1 MLSIFAVCD
10 LFLIFSDTMKKK
22 RSYYMTIEAII
33 LDIDG
38 TLLNDDKEI
47 TPDTKKAL
55 ITAQQ
60 NGVKLI
66 LASGRP
72 TSAMHLY
79 AEQLEMEKYH
89 GLIVSY
95 NGAKVIDCQ
104 TNEELFS
111 QDLTVAEG
119 KAVLEHMKQFDVKV
133 MIDKDDYM
141 YVNNVYNCFVPYR
154 GEEINIIEYESRGGN
169 FKLCEKD
176 DLAGFL
182 DYPISKIL
190 TAGDPAYLQ
199 ENYQAM
205 MAPFKDSFNCVFTAD
220 FYFEFTAQG
229 IDKAK
234 ALDTVLKPMGIKAE
248 NLIAFGDGH
257 NDITMVRYAGTGVA
271 MQNAVP
277 ELKEAS
283 NTITLSNNEDGIAHL
298 LDSLILS

>member
-1 MLSIFAVCD
+1 
-10 LFLIFSDTMKKK
+10 
-22 RSYYMTIEAII
+22 
-33 LDIDG
+33 
-38 TLLNDDKEI
+38 
-47 TPDTKKAL
+47 
-55 ITAQQ
+55 
-60 NGVKLI
+60 
-66 LASGRP
+66 
-72 TSAMHLY
+72 MHLY
-79 AEQLEMEKYH
+79 AEQLEMDKYH
-89 GLIVSY
+89 GFLVSY

-111 QDLTVAEG
+111 QALTVTEG

-141 YVNNVYNCFVPYR
+141 YVNNVFDSFVPYR

-176 DLAGFL
+176 DLAAFL

-205 MAPFKDSFNCVFTAD
+205 MEPFKESFNCVFTAD

-234 ALDTVLKPMGIKAE
+234 ALDTVLKPIGISTE

-257 NDITMVRYAGTGVA
+257 NDITMVRYARTGVA
-271 MQNAVP
+271 MSNAVS
-277 ELKEAS
+277 ELKEVADL
-283 NTITLSNNEDGIAHL
+283 ITLSNNEDGIAHML
-298 LDSLILS
+298 TSLISN

>member
-1 MLSIFAVCD
+1 
-10 LFLIFSDTMKKK
+10 
-22 RSYYMTIEAII
+22 MTIEAII

-72 TSAMHLY
+72 TTAMHLY

-111 QDLTVAEG
+111 QALTVAEG

-277 ELKEAS
+277 ELKEAA

>member
-1 MLSIFAVCD
+1 
-10 LFLIFSDTMKKK
+10 
-22 RSYYMTIEAII
+22 MTIEAII

-38 TLLNDDKEI
+38 TLLSDNKEI
-47 TPDTKKAL
+47 TPTTKKAL

-72 TSAMHLY
+72 TTAMHLY
-79 AEQLEMEKYH
+79 AEQLEMDKYH
-89 GLIVSY
+89 GFLVSY

-111 QDLTVAEG
+111 QALTVTEG

-141 YVNNVYNCFVPYR
+141 YVNNVFDSFVPYR

-176 DLAGFL
+176 DLAAFL

-205 MAPFKDSFNCVFTAD
+205 MEPFKESFNCVFTAD

-234 ALDTVLKPMGIKAE
+234 ALDTVLKPMGISTE

-257 NDITMVRYAGTGVA
+257 NDITMVRYARTGVA
-271 MQNAVP
+271 MSNAVS
-277 ELKEAS
+277 ELKEVADL
-283 NTITLSNNEDGIAHL
+283 ITLSNNEDGIAHML
-298 LDSLILS
+298 TSLISN

>member
-1 MLSIFAVCD
+1 
-10 LFLIFSDTMKKK
+10 
-22 RSYYMTIEAII
+22 MTIEAII

-38 TLLNDDKEI
+38 TLLSDNKEI
-47 TPDTKKAL
+47 TPTTKKAL
-55 ITAQQ
+55 ITVQQ

-72 TSAMHLY
+72 TTAMHLY
-79 AEQLEMEKYH
+79 AEQLEMDKYH
-89 GLIVSY
+89 GFLVSY
-95 NGAKVIDCQ
+95 NGAKVVDCQ

-111 QDLTVAEG
+111 QALTVTEG

-141 YVNNVYNCFVPYR
+141 YVNNVFDSFVPYR

-176 DLAGFL
+176 DLAAFL

-205 MAPFKDSFNCVFTAD
+205 MEPFKESFNCVFTAD

-234 ALDTVLKPMGIKAE
+234 ALDTVLKPMGISAE

-271 MQNAVP
+271 MSNAVS
-277 ELKEAS
+277 ELKEVADL
-283 NTITLSNNEDGIAHL
+283 ITLSNNEDGIAHML
-298 LDSLILS
+298 TSLISN

>member
-1 MLSIFAVCD
+1 
-10 LFLIFSDTMKKK
+10 
-22 RSYYMTIEAII
+22 MTIEAII

-38 TLLNDDKEI
+38 TLLSDNKEI
-47 TPDTKKAL
+47 TPTTKKAL

-72 TSAMHLY
+72 TTAMHLY
-79 AEQLEMEKYH
+79 AEQLEMDKYH
-89 GLIVSY
+89 GFLVSY

-111 QDLTVAEG
+111 QALTVTEG

-141 YVNNVYNCFVPYR
+141 YVNNVFDSFVPYR

-176 DLAGFL
+176 DLAAFL
-182 DYPISKIL
+182 DSPISKIL

-205 MAPFKDSFNCVFTAD
+205 MEPFKESFNCVFTAD

-234 ALDTVLKPMGIKAE
+234 ALDTVLKPIGISTE

-257 NDITMVRYAGTGVA
+257 NDITMVRYARTGVA
-271 MQNAVP
+271 MSNAVS
-277 ELKEAS
+277 ELKEVADL
-283 NTITLSNNEDGIAHL
+283 ITLSNNEDGIAHML
-298 LDSLILS
+298 TSLISN

>member
-1 MLSIFAVCD
+1 
-10 LFLIFSDTMKKK
+10 
-22 RSYYMTIEAII
+22 MTIEAII

-38 TLLNDDKEI
+38 TLLSDNKEI
-47 TPDTKKAL
+47 TPATKKAL

-72 TSAMHLY
+72 TTAMHLY
-79 AEQLEMEKYH
+79 AEQLEMEKHH
-89 GLIVSY
+89 GLLVSY
-95 NGAKVIDCQ
+95 NGAKVVDCQ

-111 QDLTVAEG
+111 QALTVTEG

-141 YVNNVYNCFVPYR
+141 YVNNVFDCFVPYR
-154 GEEINIIEYESRGGN
+154 GEEINIIEYESRSGN
-169 FKLCEKD
+169 FKLCEKE
-176 DLAGFL
+176 DLAAFV

-190 TAGDPAYLQ
+190 TAGDPAYLK

-205 MAPFKDSFNCVFTAD
+205 MAPFKESLNCVFTAD

-234 ALDTVLKPMGIKAE
+234 ALDTVLTPLGISAE

-277 ELKEAS
+277 ELKEAA
-283 NTITLSNNEDGIAHL
+283 NTVTLSNNEDGIGHL

>member
-1 MLSIFAVCD
+1 
-10 LFLIFSDTMKKK
+10 
-22 RSYYMTIEAII
+22 MTIEAII

-38 TLLNDDKEI
+38 TLLSDNKEI
-47 TPDTKKAL
+47 TPATKKAL

-72 TSAMHLY
+72 TTAMHLY

-89 GLIVSY
+89 GLLVSY
-95 NGAKVIDCQ
+95 NGAKVVDCQ

-111 QDLTVAEG
+111 QALTVTEG

-141 YVNNVYNCFVPYR
+141 YVNNVFDCFVPYR
-154 GEEINIIEYESRGGN
+154 GEEINIIEYESRNGN
-169 FKLCEKD
+169 FKLCEKE
-176 DLAGFL
+176 DLAAFV

-190 TAGDPAYLQ
+190 TAGDPAYLK

-205 MAPFKDSFNCVFTAD
+205 MEPFKESFNCVFTAD

-234 ALDTVLKPMGIKAE
+234 ALDTVLTPLGISAE

-277 ELKEAS
+277 ELKEAA
-283 NTITLSNNEDGIAHL
+283 NTVTLSNNEDGIGHL